1 MSRIMTY
8 GLAVVLTAVAVVGAG
23 PRGFS
28 EAAPPDRAGGPS
40 KAVFEGAFIDL
51 ADGWGAARA
60 CAEFGDSV
68 ECFRTEPELLAAH
81 PELVADI
88 AFRLDSAVM
97 PASACSSS
105 LRLYRSTGYGGSAL
119 FLTTRSVV
127 QNLSSFGFDNDTSS
141 YRVGACSAA
150 FYSGAN
156 LSGSQY
162 PGSTGA
168 NASASSM
175 ASGWDNVVSSVII
188 F

>member
-1 MSRIMTY
+1 MNRFMTY
-8 GLAVVLTAVAVVGAG
+8 SLTVMLAAVAAAGPGSSALAEASPSGLAGD
-23 PRGFS
+23 PS
-28 EAAPPDRAGGPS
+28 EALLAG
-40 KAVFEGAFIDL
+40 AVIDL
-51 ADGWGAARA
+51 ADGWGSAGA
-60 CAEFGDSV
+60 CAELGDSV
-68 ECFRTEPELLAAH
+68 ECYRTEPELLDAH
-81 PELVADI
+81 PELVAEV
-88 AFRLDSAVM
+88 APRVNTEVVA
-97 PASACSSS
+97 AAACSSS

-119 FLTTRSVV
+119 YLTTRSVV

-175 ASGWDNVVSSVII
+175 AGGWDNVVSSVII

>member
-1 MSRIMTY
+1 MNRFMM
-8 GLAVVLTAVAVVGAG
+8 GRLAVVLTAVAVAGAG
-23 PRGFS
+23 PSGLV
-28 EAAPPDRAGGPS
+28 EASPPDRAGGPPGALFAG
-40 KAVFEGAFIDL
+40 AVIDL
-51 ADGWGAARA
+51 ADGWGSAHA
-60 CAEFGDSV
+60 CAELGDSV

-81 PELVADI
+81 PELVAGV
-88 AFRLDSAVM
+88 AFGVDSGVVA
-97 PASACSSS
+97 AAACSSS

-119 FLTTRSVV
+119 YLTTRSVV

-175 ASGWDNVVSSVII
+175 AGG
-188 F
+188 

>member
-1 MSRIMTY
+1 MNRFMIY
-8 GLAVVLTAVAVVGAG
+8 RLAVVLTAVAVAGTGASG
-23 PRGFS
+23 LV
-28 EAAPPDRAGGPS
+28 EATPSDRAGGPS
-40 KAVFEGAFIDL
+40 KAVFEGAVIDL
-51 ADGWGAARA
+51 ADGWGSAGA
-60 CAEFGDSV
+60 CAELGKSV
-68 ECFRTEPELLAAH
+68 ECFRTESELLAAH
-81 PELVADI
+81 HELVADL
-88 AFRLDSAVM
+88 AFGVDSGVVA
-97 PASACSSS
+97 AAACSSS

-119 FLTTRSVV
+119 YLTTRSVV

-162 PGSTGA
+162 PGSTSA

-175 ASGWDNVVSSVII
+175 VGGWDNVVSSVII

>member
-1 MSRIMTY
+1 MNRFMI
-8 GLAVVLTAVAVVGAG
+8 GRLAVVLTAVAVAGTGASG
-23 PRGFS
+23 LV
-28 EAAPPDRAGGPS
+28 EASPSDRAGGPS
-40 KAVFEGAFIDL
+40 GAVFEGAAIDL
-51 ADGWGAARA
+51 ADGWGEARA
-60 CAEFGDSV
+60 CAELGERM
-68 ECFRTEPELLAAH
+68 ECFRNESELLAAYPELLAEPRFGVDSGA
-81 PELVADI
+81 VA
-88 AFRLDSAVM
+88 AA
-97 PASACSSS
+97 ACSSS

-119 FLTTRSVV
+119 YLTTRSVV

-162 PGSTGA
+162 PGSTAA

-175 ASGWDNVVSSVII
+175 AGGWDNMVSSVIL